1 MIGVRVF
8 VLLALTLP
16 QAILSDSRLDVV
28 EAKAKALLRNGFSAG
43 AGIYSPVFIRDYNTF
58 LPASCEVLPAADL
71 KAHLVPFLLLQTADG
86 GIGDAYEETK
96 PQSIKKTPLDG
107 LVDPKGTVESDQESS
122 LVQAVFKYVACTHD
136 APFLDEKVGGVA
148 VSDRLDAALQFVRRE
163 KLDPRFG
170 LVTAATTIDWGD
182 VQAEDVPGGA
192 LDANSHAAISIYANA
207 MYVIALDDFA
217 SLLKPADPR
226 RQTWSNLRRSIA
238 ANVRR
243 YLWDEKR
250 DKFIPHLYLG
260 SSPFPGN
267 FDENAILYEGGTAV
281 AIEAG
286 LLSEAEITEANAQMI
301 AAQRFSGAFSIA
313 GSISPPYPLGFFKHP
328 LLCEFCYQ
336 NGGIWPWFAGRMV
349 RQLAVH
355 GRLREAYDAI
365 QPLLDQ
371 VIGNGDFF
379 EWYTLA
385 NKPSGAPNFR
395 GGAGVLIQA
404 IESLRAAARASN
416 GTSAENF
423 VSNSWSYALLP
434 PGFAWSPRKDPSSGD
449 TVYYGTAPSNVQ
461 PPLSPGDTVYVGPD
475 SAFYYFRHAPPI
487 TPSDLGARWTPLR
500 TLPLPVASSGQ

>member
-1 MIGVRVF
+1 M
-8 VLLALTLP
+8 LALTLP

-28 EAKAKALLRNGFSAG
+28 DAKARALLRNGFSAG

-58 LPASCEVLPAADL
+58 LPASCEVLPARDL
-71 KAHLVPFLLLQTADG
+71 KAHLIPFLLLQTPDG
-86 GIGDAYEETK
+86 GIGDAYEESK
-96 PQSIKKTPLDG
+96 PQASKKTPLDG
-107 LVDPKGTVESDQESS
+107 VVDPKGTVESDQESS

-136 APFLDEKVGGVA
+136 EAFLNEKVGGVV
-148 VSDRLDAALQFVRRE
+148 VSDRLDSALQFVLRE

-182 VQAEDVPGGA
+182 VQAEDVPGA
-192 LDANSHAAISIYANA
+192 SLDANSHVAISIYANA

-217 SLLKPADPR
+217 SLLKPGDAR
-226 RQTWSNLRRSIA
+226 RQTWSDLARSVA
-238 ANVRR
+238 ANIWRD
-243 YLWDEKR
+243 LWDEKR
-250 DKFIPHLYLG
+250 RKFLPHVYLA
-260 SSPFPGN
+260 SSPFPGS

-286 LLSEAEITEANAQMI
+286 LLSEAEIAEANAQMV
-301 AAQRFSGAFSIA
+301 AAQRLSGAFSIS
-313 GSISPPYPLGFFKHP
+313 GSIYPPYPLGFFKHP

-349 RQLAVH
+349 RQLALH
-355 GRLREAYDAI
+355 GKLREAYDEL

-371 VIGNGDFF
+371 VIDNGDFF

-395 GGAGVLIQA
+395 GGAGVLVQA
-404 IESLRAAARASN
+404 IESLRAAARTSN
-416 GTSAENF
+416 GTSGENF
-423 VSNSWSYALLP
+423 VSNSWSYALPP
-434 PGFAWSPRKDPSSGD
+434 PGFAWAQKKDPSSGD

-475 SAFYYFRHAPPI
+475 STFYYFRHAPPI
-487 TPSDLGARWTPLR
+487 TPDDLSGKWIPLR
-500 TLPLPVASSGQ
+500 TLPLPVASPGQ